1 MSQKSSQTTIAVN
14 FPITSYDKSENLTFL
29 VDELGKVELKA
40 VKK

>member
-14 FPITSYDKSENLTFL
+14 FPITFYDKSENLT
-29 VDELGKVELKA
+29 DELGKVKLKA